1 MGNFFGSIKNFQIWH
16 KRQNFC
22 SNIGLNQSKTI
33 SKSHALTK
41 SLPSY
46 QSDCDDSLY
55 ILADGK
61 KYFCKSKMLS
71 VSTQSVI
78 NCQIWHKWQ
87 NFSSKI
93 GLNPSKKISKNDALT
108 ISLSKLSVYLRW
120 FFIYPWWWKKIFFH
134 IKNAQCNHPECLNL
148 SNLT

>member
-16 KRQNFC
+16 KRQNFS

-41 SLPSY
+41 SLSKLSVY
-46 QSDCDDSLY
+46 LRWFLIHISL
-55 ILADGK
+55 LMEK

-93 GLNPSKKISKNDALT
+93 GLNPSKKISKNDVLT

-120 FFIYPWWWKKIFFH
+120 FFIYPWWWKTIFLE
-134 IKNAQCNHPECLNL
+134 IKNAQCVNPEVSWCL
-148 SNLT
+148 